1 MNNKNKWNDK
11 KRCDECK
18 YYKGGL
24 VGSCKKFKIDV
35 MQFNTCDFYKNNQK
49 ESATNE

>member
-1 MNNKNKWNDK
+1 MININKWNDK

-35 MQFNTCDFYKNNQK
+35 MQFNTCDFYEKK
-49 ESATNE
+49 HKVGD